1 MIRNLTFEEAMD
13 RIVGKD
19 YIIYGISEL
28 RIGKQAGKEM
38 LDRPEEIYEARFFDE
53 QEEIHLF
60 DFDGSMKVALTD
72 DEGEEVI
79 TEIQYQRNAEFP
91 QIEIRKYIRYD
102 EYNQAYVYHMRSSR
116 LIGGQ

>member
-1 MIRNLTFEEAMD
+1 MIRNLTFDEAMD
-13 RIVGKD
+13 RISGKD

-28 RIGKQAGKEM
+28 LVGKQAGREM
-38 LDRPEEIYEARFFDE
+38 LSKPEEIYEARFFDE

-60 DFDGSMKVALTD
+60 DFDGNMKISLTND
-72 DEGEEVI
+72 DGEEI
-79 TEIQYQRNAEFP
+79 IKETQYQRNAEFP

-102 EYNQAYVYHMRSSR
+102 EYNQAYVYHMRPSR